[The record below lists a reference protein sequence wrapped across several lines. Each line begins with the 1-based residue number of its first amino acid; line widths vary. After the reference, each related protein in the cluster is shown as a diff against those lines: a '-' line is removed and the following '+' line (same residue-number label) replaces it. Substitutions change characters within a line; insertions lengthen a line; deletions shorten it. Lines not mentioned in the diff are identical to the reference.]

1 MDDLIKR
8 SAVID
13 VLKETGIIQDNDLG
27 HLVVDEIERIPTAY
41 DVEKVVE
48 QLDNRISS
56 LDSKNKICM
65 DAGDFKSADKYADK
79 MCEVIEIKEI
89 VRKGGVE

>member
-1 MDDLIKR
+1 MDDLISR
-8 SAVID
+8 SKVID

-41 DVEKVVE
+41 DVEKVVAE
-48 QLDNRISS
+48 LDVYIT
-56 LDSKNKICM
+56 KIV
-65 DAGDFKSADKYADK
+65 GRNSALYQT
-79 MCEVIEIKEI
+79 VIGI